1 MEAFMNTINTN
12 SLSSYYKPEQSL
24 KNETIK
30 TKETNQEVD
39 DSVETKK
46 EYDFKN
52 ITPHETYQL
61 ADQLYQSGQADVYQV
76 ATLMIIGFQQEFN
89 AENKPLDTSNR
100 DNDPFNLYDEL
111 NKKASNT
118 DGDNFANPDTQKA
131 AKSLIEL
138 LLEIEEESSSI
149 EPNSVDITV

>member
-1 MEAFMNTINTN
+1 MNTINTN
-12 SLSSYYKPEQSL
+12 SISSYYKQEQSL
-24 KNETIK
+24 KNETTK

-39 DSVETKK
+39 GSVATKQ

-61 ADQLYQSGQADVYQV
+61 ADQLYQSGQIDVYQV

-89 AENKPLDTSNR
+89 TGNKPLDTSNR

-111 NKKASNT
+111 NKKASNA
-118 DGDNFANPDTQKA
+118 DGDSFANPDTQKA
-131 AKSLIEL
+131 SKSLIEL
-138 LLEIEEESSSI
+138 LLEIEEGTSALKFNSI
-149 EPNSVDITV
+149 DITV